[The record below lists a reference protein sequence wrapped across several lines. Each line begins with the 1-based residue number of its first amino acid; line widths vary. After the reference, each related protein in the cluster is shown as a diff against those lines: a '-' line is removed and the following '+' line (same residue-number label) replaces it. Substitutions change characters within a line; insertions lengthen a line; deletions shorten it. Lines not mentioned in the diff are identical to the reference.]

1 MAPDLSVQFGSL
13 RLRNPVLVAS
23 GTFGYAREL
32 AGLVDF
38 SRLGGIIPKTVTAKP
53 RAGNAPP
60 RTVETPCGLLNA
72 IGLDNDGIDHFLIH
86 HLPYLRTLPTAAI
99 GNVAGETEDEFVE
112 LATKMGRAG
121 GLAGVE
127 LNLSCPNVTG
137 GIDFATDPA
146 VTKRIVR
153 RCRDACPLPI
163 IAKLTPNV
171 TDVVAIAKAA
181 ADGGADAV
189 SLVNTLLG
197 MAVDWRRKRPVLGNA
212 TGGLSGPAIKPVV
225 LRIVWQVARAKVL
238 PIMAVGGIA
247 TIDDVMEFLVAGAS
261 AVQIGTANFY
271 DPTASVRIVDALPAA
286 LRELGCDSVRE
297 AVGVMNR

>member
-1 MAPDLSVQFGSL
+1 MGPDLSVQLGTLS
-13 RLRNPVLVAS
+13 LRNPVLVAS
-23 GTFGYAREL
+23 GTFGYAREM

-38 SRLGGIIPKTVTAKP
+38 ARLGGIIPKTVTTKP
-53 RAGNAPP
+53 RIGNAPP
-60 RTVETPCGLLNA
+60 RTIETPSGLLNA
-72 IGLDNDGIDHFLIH
+72 IGLDNDGIDHFVDH
-86 HLPYLRTLPTAAI
+86 HLPYLRSLPTAVI

-112 LATKMGRAG
+112 LTAKITRNG

-137 GIDFATDPA
+137 GIDFATDA
-146 VTKRIVR
+146 SVTRRIVR
-153 RCRDACPLPI
+153 RCKDVSPIPI

-197 MAVDWRRKRPVLGNA
+197 MSIDWRKKRPILGNG

-247 TIDDVMEFLVAGAS
+247 TIDDAMEFFVAGAS
-261 AVQIGTANFY
+261 AVQVGTANFY
-271 DPTASVRIVDALPAA
+271 DPTASVRIVDQLPAA
-286 LRELGCDSVRE
+286 LKVVGCNSTREVSGLGHQ
-297 AVGVMNR
+297 